1 VKTQVRVLFLVAI
14 LALLAGWMGLRRG
27 NAALEAR
34 LASAGGPAGGAE
46 GAR

>member
-1 VKTQVRVLFLVAI
+1 MKTQVRMLFLVAI

-34 LASAGGPAGGAE
+34 LAAGAAGSAEA
-46 GAR
+46 AR